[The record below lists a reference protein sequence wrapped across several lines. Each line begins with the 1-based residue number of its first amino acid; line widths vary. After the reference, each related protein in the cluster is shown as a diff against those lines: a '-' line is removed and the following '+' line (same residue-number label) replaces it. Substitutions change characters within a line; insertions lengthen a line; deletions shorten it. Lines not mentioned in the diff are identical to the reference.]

1 MRHRLLYFEILFVFQ
16 LCLLHFG
23 RLTVGARNSIRIEV
37 DGLAQTTSVQSPLW
51 FGSFSNEI
59 AEARA
64 IFVNKEGRIR
74 PEFLQLL
81 NNLVAIAGEKPR
93 RQPFLLRLGGNSADN
108 TCFERT
114 GDKTRKED
122 GEEAPCKNFIDGK
135 DFEMYEGLIAN
146 AKKQNLSLSLILGLN
161 LGGVH
166 NASAV
171 RPEVEL
177 MVKRGLFRRD
187 ILHAVE
193 IGNEV
198 DSYIVTHPKANL
210 NWPYQYHKSFRSY
223 LETFRAAG
231 MPARRV
237 QGLALASTL
246 RNSSM

>member
-1 MRHRLLYFEILFVFQ
+1 M
-16 LCLLHFG
+16 
-23 RLTVGARNSIRIEV
+23 
-37 DGLAQTTSVQSPLW
+37 
-51 FGSFSNEI
+51 
-59 AEARA
+59 
-64 IFVNKEGRIR
+64 
-74 PEFLQLL
+74 QLL

-177 MVKRGLFRRD
+177 MVKRGCSD
-187 ILHAVE
+187 E
-193 IGNEV
+193 
-198 DSYIVTHPKANL
+198 T
-210 NWPYQYHKSFRSY
+210 SF
-223 LETFRAAG
+223 
-231 MPARRV
+231 
-237 QGLALASTL
+237 TL
-246 RNSSM
+246 LRLGTRLTATS